1 MTSFFNSDI
10 EPSVVL
16 IGINN
21 NKPSNYWIPETIET
35 RAMFYLIYISFW
47 IFILYGL
54 KTHIV
59 GHPASIKFGFSI
71 GFALLLAFDYL
82 YNYANQLMIDSNNK
96 KFTEMNILSTN
107 IVLDDKMFKL
117 NKTQGLVI
125 KNSIF
130 ERFKKEK
137 KLNTIDIQSY
147 RDSEYF
153 KTTGIIGSDN
163 TPLASYALSNRLLLS
178 GSYMFITVITACI
191 IASHHNKE
199 LLASMLPFATTSGIL
214 AVAFISL
221 WFVDRN
227 YTSLINTQKIKS
239 KIFIMAFSFAF
250 TTIVT
255 PFFFI

>member
-1 MTSFFNSDI
+1 M
-10 EPSVVL
+10 L
-16 IGINN
+16 
-21 NKPSNYWIPETIET
+21 
-35 RAMFYLIYISFW
+35 SFW

-137 KLNTIDIQSY
+137 KPGAI
-147 RDSEYF
+147 F
-153 KTTGIIGSDN
+153 AKKTYHPSIILSSS
-163 TPLASYALSNRLLLS
+163 ASKAKKAQNEVLEHRW
-178 GSYMFITVITACI
+178 
-191 IASHHNKE
+191 
-199 LLASMLPFATTSGIL
+199 LPS
-214 AVAFISL
+214 
-221 WFVDRN
+221 
-227 YTSLINTQKIKS
+227 
-239 KIFIMAFSFAF
+239 
-250 TTIVT
+250 
-255 PFFFI
+255 